1 MLMNRVDRLLQIHPF
16 ITEPPFNTQLKLG
29 NLSTPL
35 QDVLMTLSGKTPTLF
50 RHDLSGLHSKQADRL
65 TISMNA
71 MHKIPSKFVPKKFAM
86 TAKVPNTKGTT
97 KVGVKT
103 LIVTQQTILMS
114 WSQSTL

>member
-1 MLMNRVDRLLQIHPF
+1 MSNTNVHP
-16 ITEPPFNTQLKLG
+16 P
-29 NLSTPL
+29 

-97 KVGVKT
+97 KVQYIICGYSDILGDWQDARVSPKAT
-103 LIVTQQTILMS
+103 DNSIQTIFYYF
-114 WSQSTL
+114 

>member
-1 MLMNRVDRLLQIHPF
+1 MSYVAP
-16 ITEPPFNTQLKLG
+16 
-29 NLSTPL
+29 

-97 KVGVKT
+97 KVGKGT
-103 LIVTQQTILMS
+103 LIYEVIICPGANL
-114 WSQSTL
+114 QS

>member
-1 MLMNRVDRLLQIHPF
+1 
-16 ITEPPFNTQLKLG
+16 
-29 NLSTPL
+29 
-35 QDVLMTLSGKTPTLF
+35 MTLSGKTPTLF

-97 KVGVKT
+97 KVSMQT
-103 LIVTQQTILMS
+103 LFVTN
-114 WSQSTL
+114 TLRTACTLTHSV